1 MKRERSRPSD
11 RIEGRSPDAAI
22 RPEGAGAGAAARLMR
37 PLLYLFLAVPLLV
50 TGCGSES
57 TEPAEDTIS
66 REVFITAYVDLRMA
80 ALRNPEEE
88 LAPTER
94 ERILESHG
102 VTSDELLRFV
112 EVHSRDDP
120 RVMQEIWAEV
130 QDRIR
135 RAREEAV
142 AGEAPDGT
150 SDATSDS
157 TSDGTSENGD
167 G

>member
-1 MKRERSRPSD
+1 VTRDRSRPPD
-11 RIEGRSPDAAI
+11 RLDGR
-22 RPEGAGAGAAARLMR
+22 GAGTALRPAGAAGAATRLMR
-37 PLLYLFLAVPLLV
+37 PLLYLLFLAVSLLLV
-50 TGCGSES
+50 ACGGESSE
-57 TEPAEDTIS
+57 PDLAEEMIS

-80 ALRNPEEE
+80 ALRNSEEE

-142 AGEAPDGT
+142 AGEAPD
-150 SDATSDS
+150 S
-157 TSDGTSENGD
+157 TSDGTSEDGD